1 MMAWVSGNEINIL
14 LDQPITQEMLKGLN
28 ARTPPGSVSTSPTTN
43 HHECGAL

>member
-28 ARTPPGSVSTSPTTN
+28 CPYAARVGQHVPHDKPP
-43 HHECGAL
+43 